1 MLGDKLTAFAPNT
14 TGIPYFKNDKSMSMG
29 IIKQLFDI
37 AYLADKLNNLEDV
50 KSVFYKMAQSEL
62 KYRALS
68 ELSPADVLNDIFD
81 TSLGISTR
89 GILGTA
95 NFNELQKG
103 INRVKSYILHKSFTI
118 DNAIIAASKA
128 AYLASLLKLDYKSFE
143 PYSPLLLTQSTIIEN
158 SSYTKLN
165 KLKKNNPEA
174 FYYWYKALQILE

>member
-1 MLGDKLTAFAPNT
+1 MF
-14 TGIPYFKNDKSMSMG
+14 
-29 IIKQLFDI
+29 
-37 AYLADKLNNLEDV
+37 
-50 KSVFYKMAQSEL
+50 
-62 KYRALS
+62 

-128 AYLASLLKLDYKSFE
+128 AYLVSLLKLDYKSFE